1 MSRLYAKLTASDRL
15 SIDHVTQEAAPGSHH
30 HPWHAQPVTDA
41 AQRLDTF
48 ALDPAPTEFLA
59 QLVRGSEHLT
69 TRLSELAELVLAG
82 QV

>member
-1 MSRLYAKLTASDRL
+1 MSRPYAKLTVSDRL
-15 SIDHVTQEAAPGSHH
+15 SIDPVTQEAAPGSHH
-30 HPWHAQPVTDA
+30 HPWHAQPVADA

-48 ALDPAPTEFLA
+48 ALDHATEFLA

-69 TRLSELAELVLAG
+69 TRLSELAGLVLAG

>member
-1 MSRLYAKLTASDRL
+1 MSRPYAKLTASDRL
-15 SIDHVTQEAAPGSHH
+15 SIDPVTQEAAPGSHH
-30 HPWHAQPVTDA
+30 HPWHAQPVADA

-48 ALDPAPTEFLA
+48 ALDHATEFLA

-69 TRLSELAELVLAG
+69 TRLSELAGLVLAG